1 MPQSLSMRSVSNNV
15 YELIITIV
23 FNVILAIGIAT
34 PLVIALVKYVKQ
46 SIQKKNWNNLVKLVL
61 ELISTA
67 EEKFETGAERKEWV
81 IDMVRVAENQIN
93 FDIDEETLS
102 NLIDDLVNLTKKV
115 NIK

>member
-1 MPQSLSMRSVSNNV
+1 M
-15 YELIITIV
+15 ELIITIV

-46 SIQKKNWNNLVKLVL
+46 SIQEKNWNNLVKLVL

-81 IDMVRVAENQIN
+81 ISMVRTVENQIN

>member
-1 MPQSLSMRSVSNNV
+1 MSM
-15 YELIITIV
+15 ELIIAIV
-23 FNVILAIGIAT
+23 VNVILAVGIAT
-34 PLVIALVKYVKQ
+34 PLVIALVKYVRQ
-46 SIQKKNWNNLVKLVL
+46 SIKEKNWNNLVKLVL

-93 FDIDEETLS
+93 FDIDEEQLS
-102 NLIDDLVNLTKKV
+102 KLVDDLVEMSKKV

>member
-1 MPQSLSMRSVSNNV
+1 MSM
-15 YELIITIV
+15 ELIITIV

-34 PLVIALVKYVKQ
+34 PLVIALVKYVRQ
-46 SIQKKNWNNLVKLVL
+46 SIQEKNWNNLVKLVL

>member
-1 MPQSLSMRSVSNNV
+1 MSM
-15 YELIITIV
+15 ELIITIV
-23 FNVILAIGIAT
+23 FNIILAIGIAT
-34 PLVIALVKYVKQ
+34 PLVIALVKYVRQ
-46 SIQKKNWNNLVKLVL
+46 SIQEKNWNNLVKLVL

-81 IDMVRVAENQIN
+81 ISMVRAVENQIN

>member
-1 MPQSLSMRSVSNNV
+1 M
-15 YELIITIV
+15 ELIITIV

-34 PLVIALVKYVKQ
+34 PLVIALVKYVRQ
-46 SIQKKNWNNLVKLVL
+46 SIQEKNWNNLVKLVL

-81 IDMVRVAENQIN
+81 ISMVRAVENQIN

>member
-1 MPQSLSMRSVSNNV
+1 MSM
-15 YELIITIV
+15 ELIITIV
-23 FNVILAIGIAT
+23 FNIILAIGITT
-34 PLVIALVKYVKQ
+34 PLVIALVKYVRQ
-46 SIQKKNWNNLVKLVL
+46 SIQEKNWNNLVKLVL
-61 ELISTA
+61 QLISTA

-81 IDMVRVAENQIN
+81 ISMVRAVENQIN

>member
-1 MPQSLSMRSVSNNV
+1 M
-15 YELIITIV
+15 ELIITIV

-34 PLVIALVKYVKQ
+34 PLVIALVKYVRQ
-46 SIQKKNWNNLVKLVL
+46 SIQEKNWNNLVKLVL

-81 IDMVRVAENQIN
+81 ISMVRTVENQIN

>member
-1 MPQSLSMRSVSNNV
+1 MSM
-15 YELIITIV
+15 ELIITIV

-46 SIQKKNWNNLVKLVL
+46 SIQEKNWNNLVKLVL

-81 IDMVRVAENQIN
+81 ISMVRTVENQIN

>member
-1 MPQSLSMRSVSNNV
+1 M
-15 YELIITIV
+15 ELIITIV

-34 PLVIALVKYVKQ
+34 PLVIALVKYVRQ
-46 SIQKKNWNNLVKLVL
+46 SIREKNWNNLVKLVL

-81 IDMVRVAENQIN
+81 ISMVRAVENQIN

>member
-1 MPQSLSMRSVSNNV
+1 M
-15 YELIITIV
+15 ELIITIV
-23 FNVILAIGIAT
+23 FNIILAIGITT
-34 PLVIALVKYVKQ
+34 PLVIALVKYVRQ
-46 SIQKKNWNNLVKLVL
+46 SIQEKNWNNLVKLVL

>member
-1 MPQSLSMRSVSNNV
+1 M
-15 YELIITIV
+15 ELIITIV

-34 PLVIALVKYVKQ
+34 PLVIALVKYVRQ
-46 SIQKKNWNNLVKLVL
+46 SIQEKNWNNLVKLVL
-61 ELISTA
+61 ELISIA

-81 IDMVRVAENQIN
+81 ISMVRAVENQIN

>member
-1 MPQSLSMRSVSNNV
+1 M
-15 YELIITIV
+15 ELIITIV
-23 FNVILAIGIAT
+23 FNIILAIGITT
-34 PLVIALVKYVKQ
+34 PLVIALVKYVRQ
-46 SIQKKNWNNLVKLVL
+46 SIQEKNWNNLVKLVL
-61 ELISTA
+61 QLISTA

-81 IDMVRVAENQIN
+81 ISMVRAVENQIN